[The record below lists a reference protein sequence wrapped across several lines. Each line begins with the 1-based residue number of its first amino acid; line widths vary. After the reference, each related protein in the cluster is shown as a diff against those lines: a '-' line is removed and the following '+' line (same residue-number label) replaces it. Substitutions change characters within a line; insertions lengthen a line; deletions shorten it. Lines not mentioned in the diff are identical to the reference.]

1 MSDEIIE
8 ELWQIKY
15 SIAREH
21 NYDVRRLAEY
31 LQGRTRA
38 ARDRTVDGRSVN
50 EMAETD
56 ESVESA
62 IEGM

>member
-8 ELWQIKY
+8 ELWQIKD

-21 NYDVRRLAEY
+21 NHDVRRLAEY
-31 LQGRTRA
+31 LQGRSRA

-50 EMAETD
+50 ETAGTGQ
-56 ESVESA
+56 SVESA
-62 IEGM
+62 VEGL